1 VQYLAGTYEVADQN
15 HNTHLL
21 FGEATLTKKKAN
33 DFFFPRR
40 GWSMAYGL
48 RFAPEGLLSDTSF
61 TQLTADGKYIFP
73 AGRRQRVLM
82 RLSLGTMVVDDFNQL
97 PPELRF
103 FAGGDRSIRG
113 FDYQTVGSTREV
125 LPTDPPDI
133 KPENLV
139 IGGTKLAVASIEYE
153 RYFVRDWG
161 AAVFVDGGDAWR
173 GADFNLN
180 IGAGVGVRWRSPV
193 GVVRL
198 DVAKPVK
205 SNLADAIRFHI
216 SIGPDL

>member
-1 VQYLAGTYEVADQN
+1 V
-15 HNTHLL
+15 
-21 FGEATLTKKKAN
+21 LT
-33 DFFFPRR
+33 
-40 GWSMAYGL
+40 
-48 RFAPEGLLSDTSF
+48 
-61 TQLTADGKYIFP
+61 
-73 AGRRQRVLM
+73 

-113 FDYQTVGSTREV
+113 FDYQELGTTNDKG
-125 LPTDPPDI
+125 
-133 KPENLV
+133 LV
-139 IGGTKLAVASIEYE
+139 IGGTKLAGGSVEFE
-153 RYFVRDWG
+153 HYFLQSWG

-173 GADFNLN
+173 GADFDLN

-198 DVAKPVK
+198 DVAKPVQSK
-205 SNLADAIRFHI
+205 VPDADKIRFHI